1 MSPTWFRSH
10 AWVVA
15 SIGLV
20 LEAAAT
26 IPFGLLDVTA
36 PETSAALALLI
47 AAAVAFLVGPRWGA
61 LVAAGGW
68 ALFFVFVVDHAA
80 RAIVALPLWLAAAVL
95 AGLVSDRL
103 RRSERE
109 RRRDASELDAVR
121 GDAAQAIVGLD
132 FEGKILSWDRGAERI
147 YGHSA
152 EDVAGADVTLLGSE
166 EDAAHIRA
174 ALERVAKGER
184 VDRSHLRSE
193 RTER

>member
-1 MSPTWFRSH
+1 MTVLTAAPELLAKWFRSH
-10 AWVVA
+10 GWLVA
-15 SIGLV
+15 LIGLV

-26 IPFGLLDVTA
+26 IPFALLDA

-80 RAIVALPLWLAAAVL
+80 RAIVALPLWVAAAVL

-103 RRSERE
+103 RRSERK

-121 GDAAQAIVGLD
+121 GDAAQGIIGL
-132 FEGKILSWDRGAERI
+132 
-147 YGHSA
+147 
-152 EDVAGADVTLLGSE
+152 
-166 EDAAHIRA
+166 
-174 ALERVAKGER
+174 
-184 VDRSHLRSE
+184 
-193 RTER
+193 

>member
-68 ALFFVFVVDHAA
+68 ALFFVFVVDHAP
-80 RAIVALPLWLAAAVL
+80 RAIVALPLWLA
-95 AGLVSDRL
+95 L
-103 RRSERE
+103 RSWPGSCPTACVVPSE
-109 RRRDASELDAVR
+109 S
-121 GDAAQAIVGLD
+121 
-132 FEGKILSWDRGAERI
+132 
-147 YGHSA
+147 
-152 EDVAGADVTLLGSE
+152 AGATRVSWTLSGAMRPRGSSGSTST
-166 EDAAHIRA
+166 A
-174 ALERVAKGER
+174 
-184 VDRSHLRSE
+184 RS
-193 RTER
+193 